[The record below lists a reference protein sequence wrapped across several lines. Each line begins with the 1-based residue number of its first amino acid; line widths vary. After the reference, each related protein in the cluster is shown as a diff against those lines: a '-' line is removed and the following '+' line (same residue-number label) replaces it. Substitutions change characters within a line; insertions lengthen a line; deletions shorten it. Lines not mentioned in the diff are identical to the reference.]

1 MRLSE
6 TSLEALRDLINEK
19 IVYRSGPQLI
29 AFFAPFFPD
38 RHDSYG
44 PDFGSRKDY
53 TLKNLL
59 VLNGTADLDVC
70 VARAL
75 AVEFFAGDDA
85 GRRKMIADLNQRL
98 LDDGVKIEQSGSN
111 IVVVGTDDS
120 DSEDRREEVLKE
132 LYPFGTPPS
141 LDDVLMDI
149 HLDKEFAVRDFKVIE
164 QNGYVMLVS
173 PYFAVDGASVVDW
186 QPKNAA
192 EDGTFI
198 SKMADEQIEKAFS
211 AGRADGFTGMPKGTA
226 KPTRAEGMSTERFR
240 AIESVYDEGYEV
252 GRAEREQQQNPSF
265 FTSNASRRTGRRP
278 R

>member
-1 MRLSE
+1 MNNPQGNFENSIFGPHGTHPTPKTLPYPTQKINTIYGE
-6 TSLEALRDLINEK
+6 TVEYLI
-19 IVYRSGPQLI
+19 
-29 AFFAPFFPD
+29 PD
-38 RHDSYG
+38 
-44 PDFGSRKDY
+44 
-53 TLKNLL
+53 
-59 VLNGTADLDVC
+59 
-70 VARAL
+70 
-75 AVEFFAGDDA
+75 
-85 GRRKMIADLNQRL
+85 
-98 LDDGVKIEQSGSN
+98 
-111 IVVVGTDDS
+111 
-120 DSEDRREEVLKE
+120 DRREEVLKE

-198 SKMADEQIEKAFS
+198 SKMAVEQIEKAFS